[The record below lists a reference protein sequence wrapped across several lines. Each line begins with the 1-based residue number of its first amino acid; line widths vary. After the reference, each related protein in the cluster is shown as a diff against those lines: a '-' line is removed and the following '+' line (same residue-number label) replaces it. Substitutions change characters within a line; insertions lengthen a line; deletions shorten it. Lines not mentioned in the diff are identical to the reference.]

1 MLTPVS
7 GTGQALPD
15 AIVAVLVPFAALF
28 TSPTWRRA
36 QVLLVG
42 AILTPGQRTVAA
54 ALRVMGRSDHHD
66 YARYHEV
73 LNRAVWSPR
82 EAARILLILMLQY
95 LDRGDGPLVFG
106 IDETLER
113 RRGPRIRAR
122 GIYRDAVRSSRH
134 QLVKA
139 SGLRW
144 ISLMWLGHVP
154 WAGRYWALPVLSVLA
169 PSERYHRQQGLR
181 HKKLTDWA
189 RQMILQLRRWLPQR
203 PLVLVGDNGYA
214 VLDLLHRCQSLA
226 QPVTLIAR
234 LRLDAALYAPAPPRQ
249 PRQNGRPPLKGA
261 RRPSL
266 KALLDQPQTTWADTT
281 VAWYDG
287 TTRTVE
293 LTSRTAVWYR
303 SGKPPVPIRWVLIRD
318 PPGLLRPAGPALHRP
333 GGGPCTDPAMV
344 RVALA
349 TGSYFPGGANSPG
362 RRDPAPVVRPGHR
375 THHSDPAGSVLL
387 DHPGRPR
394 LAEPE
399 PHDPAHRGLVR
410 QAVADLRGRRRPGA
424 AAPVAGVG
432 GFFTV
437 GRRPRYSG
445 TPRRS
450 VPPTCRL
457 PRLRRLK
464 CVKSSSDEKVQFPC
478 AQPHGTPSLS
488 QRSATQSHW
497 RVIICGEPPRLF
509 VCLSGNLDFV
519 HSSCITDGVDQSDV

>member
-15 AIVAVLVPFAALF
+15 AIVAVLVPFAKLF
-28 TSPTWRRA
+28 TNPTWRKA
-36 QVLLVG
+36 QVLVVG
-42 AILTPGQRTVAA
+42 AILTPGQRTVTA
-54 ALRVMGRSDHHD
+54 ALRVMGRSDHRD

-82 EAARILLILMLQY
+82 QAARILLMLLLQH
-95 LDRGDGPLVFG
+95 LDHGDDPLVFG

-113 RRGPRIRAR
+113 RRGPRINTR

-154 WAGRYWALPVLSVLA
+154 WAGRHWALPVLTVLA
-169 PSERYHRQQGLR
+169 PSARYHQQQGRR

-214 VLDLLHRCQSLA
+214 VLDLLHRCQSLRE
-226 QPVTLIAR
+226 PVTLIAR
-234 LRLDAALYAPAPPRQ
+234 LRMDAALYAPAPARQ
-249 PRQNGRPPLKGA
+249 PGQNGRPPLKGA

-266 KALLDQPQTTWADTT
+266 KTLLDQPQTTWASAA

-287 TTRTVE
+287 ATRTVE
-293 LTSRTAVWYR
+293 LTSQTAVWYR

-318 PPGLLRPAGPALHRP
+318 PQGSFATQALL
-333 GGGPCTDPAMV
+333 CTDPDPAMV
-344 RVALA
+344 CAALA
-349 TGSYFPGGANSPG
+349 TGGHFSGGSNTPG
-362 RRDPAPVVRPGHR
+362 RRDPAPVVQPGHR
-375 THHSDPAGSVLL
+375 THHSGPAGALLL

-394 LAEPE
+394 VAGP
-399 PHDPAHRGLVR
+399 PSNDPAHRGLVR
-410 QAVADLRGRRRPGA
+410 QAVADLRGCHRPGA

-432 GFFTV
+432 GF
-437 GRRPRYSG
+437 
-445 TPRRS
+445 
-450 VPPTCRL
+450 
-457 PRLRRLK
+457 
-464 CVKSSSDEKVQFPC
+464 
-478 AQPHGTPSLS
+478 SLS
-488 QRSATQSHW
+488 VADPDIQELPTALFH
-497 RVIICGEPPRLF
+497 RL
-509 VCLSGNLDFV
+509 
-519 HSSCITDGVDQSDV
+519 VDSLAYAA